1 MKGAHKNLSFN
12 GKSYCMKHLA
22 PLTFMAEIANI
33 PDPVQITINY
43 SNHVFSD
50 QKGNGPEIPP
60 DRFFC
65 ADRYAASLNLPQMLS
80 TNLLTSY
87 VVPHINKGNNEMYHY
102 MEVNDYAIFFALRKD
117 NGHPNGL
124 KLYVVSAYE
133 VNQWGRHSIPKS
145 RPMKFAYVAHLRLNG
160 QTVYTSR
167 KAKRR

>member
-1 MKGAHKNLSFN
+1 M
-12 GKSYCMKHLA
+12 
-22 PLTFMAEIANI
+22 
-33 PDPVQITINY
+33 
-43 SNHVFSD
+43 
-50 QKGNGPEIPP
+50 
-60 DRFFC
+60 
-65 ADRYAASLNLPQMLS
+65 LP

-102 MEVNDYAIFFALRKD
+102 MEVNDYAIFFDLRKH

-133 VNQWGRHSIPKS
+133 VNQWGQHSIPKS
-145 RPMKFAYVAHLRLNG
+145 RPMKFAYDAHLRLNG